1 EIAGELATRLNLDT
15 GGDVEELAKAR
26 TASAIAEL
34 VGGER
39 PNVAF
44 GASSAPNV
52 AFGAS
57 DATNATLG
65 RSEPGPAEPAPVI
78 VAPKR
83 LVMAEC
89 ELALAETP
97 DVAGRTFLLLGRG
110 PLAEAVR
117 TRLTGLGATA
127 EVADDV
133 RAGFDGVLFL
143 PDGGPVLPAAFPQY
157 QAALAATPAWL
168 LTAGPGEGLRGFHRS
183 LAREYPDT
191 LTRVVELS
199 PAESPEARAAAF
211 VAELSTVDR
220 EPVVVR
226 EGATRKGFRMTEQG
240 LGLLGSSGAG
250 PAGDGAAEAAALGLD
265 RDSVVL
271 LVGGAKGITARFA
284 ATLAGT
290 ARCRIE
296 LLGRTP
302 VPAADDEYPQARD
315 AKDLR
320 AALIKAG
327 LKSPAEIERTI
338 RRIQGEREVRQTLG
352 KLEALGSPARYQSV
366 DMLDAE
372 AVHRAVKEIHAE
384 HGRLDGIVYAAGVI
398 EDKLVAEKTPESFGR
413 VYGTKVDGA
422 RTLLEATADLP
433 DEPKFVVLFG
443 SIAATLGNRGQS
455 DYAAANDALESLGRR
470 WPAGRAVTVHWGPW
484 APTGDHDGMVTP
496 ELMRD
501 YARRGIALIDPEE
514 GTLGLLRELAW
525 GRPETAAVVH
535 TASGW

>member
-1 EIAGELATRLNLDT
+1 
-15 GGDVEELAKAR
+15 
-26 TASAIAEL
+26 
-34 VGGER
+34 
-39 PNVAF
+39 
-44 GASSAPNV
+44 
-52 AFGAS
+52 
-57 DATNATLG
+57 
-65 RSEPGPAEPAPVI
+65 
-78 VAPKR
+78 
-83 LVMAEC
+83 
-89 ELALAETP
+89 
-97 DVAGRTFLLLGRG
+97 
-110 PLAEAVR
+110 
-117 TRLTGLGATA
+117 
-127 EVADDV
+127 
-133 RAGFDGVLFL
+133 
-143 PDGGPVLPAAFPQY
+143 
-157 QAALAATPAWL
+157 
-168 LTAGPGEGLRGFHRS
+168 
-183 LAREYPDT
+183 
-191 LTRVVELS
+191 
-199 PAESPEARAAAF
+199 
-211 VAELSTVDR
+211 
-220 EPVVVR
+220 
-226 EGATRKGFRMTEQG
+226 MTEQD
-240 LGLLGSSGAG
+240 LGPLGSSGAG
-250 PAGDGAAEAAALGLD
+250 PAGDGAAEAAAIGLD

-284 ATLAGT
+284 ATLAST

-302 VPAADDEYPQARD
+302 VPTAEDEHPQAKD

-320 AALIKAG
+320 AALITAG
-327 LKSPAEIERTI
+327 LKSPAEIERTV
-338 RRIQGEREVRQTLG
+338 RRIQGEREVRQTLA
-352 KLEALGSPARYQSV
+352 KLDALGSPARYQSV

-433 DEPKFVVLFG
+433 GDPKFVVLFG
-443 SIAATLGNRGQS
+443 SIAAALGNRGQS
-455 DYAAANDALESLGRR
+455 DYAAANDALESLGRQ

>member
-1 EIAGELATRLNLDT
+1 
-15 GGDVEELAKAR
+15 
-26 TASAIAEL
+26 
-34 VGGER
+34 
-39 PNVAF
+39 
-44 GASSAPNV
+44 
-52 AFGAS
+52 
-57 DATNATLG
+57 
-65 RSEPGPAEPAPVI
+65 
-78 VAPKR
+78 
-83 LVMAEC
+83 
-89 ELALAETP
+89 
-97 DVAGRTFLLLGRG
+97 
-110 PLAEAVR
+110 
-117 TRLTGLGATA
+117 
-127 EVADDV
+127 
-133 RAGFDGVLFL
+133 
-143 PDGGPVLPAAFPQY
+143 
-157 QAALAATPAWL
+157 
-168 LTAGPGEGLRGFHRS
+168 
-183 LAREYPDT
+183 
-191 LTRVVELS
+191 
-199 PAESPEARAAAF
+199 
-211 VAELSTVDR
+211 LSTVDR

-226 EGATRKGFRMTEQG
+226 EGGARKGFRMTEQS

-250 PAGDGAAEAAALGLD
+250 PAGDGAAEAAAIGLD

-284 ATLAGT
+284 ATLAAAT
-290 ARCRIE
+290 RCRVE

-302 VPAADDEYPQARD
+302 VPAPDDEYPQAKD
-315 AKDLR
+315 AKELR
-320 AALIKAG
+320 AALIASG
-327 LKSPAEIERTI
+327 LKSPAEIERTV
-338 RRIQGEREVRQTLG
+338 RRIEGEREVRQTLL
-352 KLEALGSPARYQSV
+352 KLEALGSPVRYQSV

-398 EDKLVAEKTPESFGR
+398 EDKLVAEKTPESFTR

-455 DYAAANDALESLGRR
+455 DYAAANDALESLGRQ

-496 ELMRD
+496 ALMRD

-525 GRPETAAVVH
+525 GRPDTTAVVH

>member
-1 EIAGELATRLNLDT
+1 
-15 GGDVEELAKAR
+15 
-26 TASAIAEL
+26 
-34 VGGER
+34 
-39 PNVAF
+39 
-44 GASSAPNV
+44 
-52 AFGAS
+52 
-57 DATNATLG
+57 
-65 RSEPGPAEPAPVI
+65 
-78 VAPKR
+78 
-83 LVMAEC
+83 M
-89 ELALAETP
+89 
-97 DVAGRTFLLLGRG
+97 
-110 PLAEAVR
+110 
-117 TRLTGLGATA
+117 
-127 EVADDV
+127 
-133 RAGFDGVLFL
+133 
-143 PDGGPVLPAAFPQY
+143 
-157 QAALAATPAWL
+157 
-168 LTAGPGEGLRGFHRS
+168 
-183 LAREYPDT
+183 
-191 LTRVVELS
+191 
-199 PAESPEARAAAF
+199 
-211 VAELSTVDR
+211 
-220 EPVVVR
+220 
-226 EGATRKGFRMTEQG
+226 
-240 LGLLGSSGAG
+240 
-250 PAGDGAAEAAALGLD
+250 
-265 RDSVVL
+265 L

-290 ARCRIE
+290 AGCRIE

-302 VPAADDEYPQARD
+302 VPTAEDEHPQAKD

-320 AALIKAG
+320 AALITAG
-327 LKSPAEIERTI
+327 LKSPAEIERTV
-338 RRIQGEREVRQTLG
+338 RRILGEREVRQTLA

-433 DEPKFVVLFG
+433 GEPKFVVLFG

-470 WPAGRAVTVHWGPW
+470 WPARRAVTVHWGPW